1 MKSKNYASFDT
12 DQFAGDPDF
21 QRWVLHP
28 SSSDLLFW
36 QEFLS
41 KHPEQFQEVNT
52 ARRLVLAAHDMAPGE
67 MLSRERKQHLH
78 NQLMENVRRENKRL
92 KVRTLS
98 LSAAAAVL
106 LLIVAT
112 GILWLNNDW
121 EGNDMVVITTPY
133 GDRQEVVLPDGSKV
147 ILNANSTLT
156 YQREWEAGA
165 DRRVQL
171 SGEAHFTVTP
181 QPATQAKFTVATDDL
196 DVQVLGTVFNVHARE
211 QGTRVTL
218 EEGKVTL
225 QLHETVQGGKTV
237 KMEPG
242 QQVLFSAQT
251 QELITEKVNAVAQ
264 NSWKDGIITFDGIT
278 LGHLGEVIEETFGLP
293 VTFLDSTLNDKLITG
308 AGPADDLELL
318 LETVEGAFGIKINR
332 QDSLIVFKR

>member
-1 MKSKNYASFDT
+1 MKSKNYASFNT

-28 SSSDLLFW
+28 TSADLLFW
-36 QEFLS
+36 QGFLS
-41 KHPEQFQEVNT
+41 EHPEQFQEVNT
-52 ARRLVLAAHDMAPGE
+52 ARRLVLAAQGLAPE
-67 MLSRERKQHLH
+67 KKLSAERKQYLH
-78 NQLMENVRRENKRL
+78 DRLMENVRRENKRR
-92 KVRTLS
+92 KMWTLS

-106 LLIVAT
+106 LLVVAM
-112 GILWLNNDW
+112 GILWLNKDRM
-121 EGNDMVVITTPY
+121 GSDLLVISTPY
-133 GDRQEVVLPDGSKV
+133 GDRQEIVLPDGSKV

-156 YQREWEAGA
+156 YQREWEVGA

-181 QPATQAKFTVATDDL
+181 QPATQAKFIVVTNDL

-225 QLHETVQGGKTV
+225 QLHNAVEVGKNV
-237 KMEPG
+237 EMEPG
-242 QQVLFSAQT
+242 EQVLFSAQT
-251 QELITEKVNAVAQ
+251 QEFVAERVDAVAQ

-278 LGHLGEVIEETFGLP
+278 LGHLGEIIEETFGLP
-293 VTFLDSTLNDKLITG
+293 VTFRDSTLNRKLITG

-318 LETVEGAFGIKINR
+318 LKTVQGAFGIKISQ
-332 QDSLIVFKR
+332 QDSLLVFE